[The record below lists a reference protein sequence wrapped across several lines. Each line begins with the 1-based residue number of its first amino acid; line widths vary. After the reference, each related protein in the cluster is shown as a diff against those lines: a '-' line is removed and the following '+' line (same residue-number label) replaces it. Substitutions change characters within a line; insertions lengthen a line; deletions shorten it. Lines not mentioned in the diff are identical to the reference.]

1 MRVCRFRLTVRSA
14 WPLAP
19 IRAAGKLL
27 ATIVPPP
34 PGPPP
39 PGPVTTNGQTGGP
52 VCPAAFAQPGLQ
64 GDPAMPDS
72 TNSTGAKTLP
82 PPRDPHLRA
91 LADCIRALAMDAV
104 QQAKSGHPGMP
115 MGMADIATVLYSEF
129 LHFDAADPHWLDRD
143 RFLISNGHGS
153 MLLYALLYLTGYQDM
168 TIEQIKRFRQIDSRT
183 AGHPEYRHADG
194 IETTTGPLG
203 QGTANAVGMAL
214 AERIMNASFGDALVD
229 HFTYVFLGDGCLME
243 GISHEAISL
252 AGHLKLGKLIAFF
265 DNNAISIDG
274 ATSLAVSDDQTAR
287 FRASHWH
294 VQEIDGH
301 DTDAIRDAIRKAQ
314 AVTDQP
320 SMISCRTIIGFG
332 LPTRAGTQKAH
343 SDAPGE
349 EEIAGARKLLGWDAP
364 PFVIPPALLDAWRA
378 IGAKG
383 RAARMAW
390 ADRVKTAPDGLRQ
403 DFERRT
409 KGELPANWRSAI
421 AAARQEFVDGGK
433 DMATR
438 QASGAV
444 LNHLFDAIP
453 ELLGGS
459 ADLTPSNN
467 TRAKNQVEIRPGE
480 YNGSYVHYGVREH
493 GMAAAMNGIALHGGL
508 IPYGGTFLTF
518 SDYCRP
524 AIRLAAMMQIRTIFV
539 MTHDSIGL
547 GEDGPTHQP
556 IEHLAALRA
565 IPHLAV
571 YRPGD
576 PVETAECW
584 EAILDAPR
592 QAALIALSRQPMP
605 LLRHDAGGENRSA
618 KGGYVLLEAEGGA
631 RKLTIMA
638 TGSELHLA
646 VAAREVMQNEG
657 VPTAVVSMPCRLLF
671 EQQDAAYQRAVLG
684 QGAARVAVEAGVEV
698 SWDRYLGFDG
708 RFVGMHGFGASG
720 KIADVYKKF
729 DITTDAVVR
738 AARDVVRRVP
748 G

>member
-1 MRVCRFRLTVRSA
+1 
-14 WPLAP
+14 
-19 IRAAGKLL
+19 
-27 ATIVPPP
+27 
-34 PGPPP
+34 
-39 PGPVTTNGQTGGP
+39 
-52 VCPAAFAQPGLQ
+52 
-64 GDPAMPDS
+64 MPDS
-72 TNSTGAKTLP
+72 TTAPSRITLP
-82 PPRDPHLRA
+82 PPRDPHLRE
-91 LADCIRALAMDAV
+91 LANCIRALAMDAV

-115 MGMADIATVLYSEF
+115 MGMADIATVLFSEF
-129 LHFDAADPHWLDRD
+129 LQFDAEDPHWHNRD

-153 MLLYALLYLTGYQDM
+153 MLLYSLLYLTGFKDM
-168 TIEQIKRFRQIDSRT
+168 PIEEIKRFRQINSKT
-183 AGHPEYRHADG
+183 AGHPEYNHAAG

-203 QGTANAVGMAL
+203 QGLANSVGFAL
-214 AERIMNASFGDALVD
+214 AERIMNATFGDSLVD
-229 HFTYVFLGDGCLME
+229 HHTYVFMGDGCLME

-274 ATSLAVSDDQTAR
+274 PTSLAVSDDQTAR
-287 FRASHWH
+287 FRAAHWH

-301 DTDAIRDAIRKAQ
+301 DTDAIRSAIREAQ
-314 AVTDQP
+314 GVTDRP

-349 EEIAGARKLLGWDAP
+349 DEIAGARALLGWGAP
-364 PFVIPPALLDAWRA
+364 PFVIPQPLLEAWRA
-378 IGAKG
+378 IGARG
-383 RAARMAW
+383 RKARLAW
-390 ADRVKTAPDGLRQ
+390 ADGVKQAPDGLRQ
-403 DFERRT
+403 EFERRI
-409 KGELPANWRSAI
+409 GGDLPEGWREAI
-421 AAARQEFVDGGK
+421 AAAKQEFLGGQK
-433 DMATR
+433 DIATR

-444 LNHLFDAIP
+444 LNRLFDAIP
-453 ELLGGS
+453 EMLGGS

-467 TRAKNQVEIRPGE
+467 TKAKNQVEIRPSE
-480 YNGSYVHYGVREH
+480 YKGSYVHYGVREH

-508 IPYGGTFLTF
+508 IPYGGTFMTF

-524 AIRLAAMMQIRTIFV
+524 SIRLAAMMQIRTIFV

-556 IEHLAALRA
+556 IEHLSALRA

-576 PVETAECW
+576 PIETAECW

-592 QAALIALSRQPMP
+592 RAALIALSRQPMP
-605 LLRHDAGGENRSA
+605 LLRRDSGTENLSA

-646 VAAREVMQNEG
+646 VQARDLMQKEG

-671 EQQDAAYQRAVLG
+671 EQQEPSYRRAVLG
-684 QGAARVAVEAGVEV
+684 DTAARVAVEAAADM
-698 SWDRYLGFDG
+698 SWDRYLGFAG
-708 RFVGMHGFGASG
+708 RFIGMHEFGASG
-720 KIADVYKKF
+720 KIGDVYEKF
-729 DITTDAVVR
+729 GINTDAVVQ
-738 AARDVVRRVP
+738 ACRDVVKAAP